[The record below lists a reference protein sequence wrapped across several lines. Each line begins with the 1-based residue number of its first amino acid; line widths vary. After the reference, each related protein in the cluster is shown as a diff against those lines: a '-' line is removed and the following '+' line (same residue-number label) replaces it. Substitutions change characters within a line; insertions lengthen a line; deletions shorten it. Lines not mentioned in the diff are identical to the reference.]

1 VNVAS
6 RAASDLAPGDV
17 SLVAVGALLLG
28 AALQVSSGFYDSSA
42 LVIAITAA
50 VCCIAAVLRLS
61 QRYAPRLGDERIL
74 VFVLL
79 AGVLGSL
86 ATLAISQPAFY
97 IRDAFWPP
105 SPVYYA
111 ALGIA
116 ACVAVL
122 IVVDPTRAMRV
133 WFPLALG
140 AASILGVWLI
150 RASPHPRIDVLTV
163 YSAALYA
170 LREGSSP
177 YSISFTNIY
186 GNSSFYPP
194 GFSSG
199 SEVQFGFPYPPLALL
214 MALPGKAI
222 GDIRYAELAAL
233 LVGAALIARSGRGR
247 RARLAAM
254 MLLFTPRSLFVLEQ
268 GWSEPFAVCWLGVLM
283 FVAARRLAVG
293 VPLGLL
299 IGVKQHL
306 LLALLFSPSL
316 HRGTSPG
323 TRWRTIGSA
332 LAVVGAITLPFVFWD
347 PSGFWKSVAALQ
359 FNERLRLDSLSV
371 VAALGQRGWTPS
383 GIVLVAVPA
392 VALAIGLALSWRF
405 APGTPSGFALSLG
418 LSLLLLFL
426 FSKKAFC
433 NYYYLVIAALA
444 ASVAASDQA
453 AAEGECD
460 TDSSNVRYSRS

>member
-1 VNVAS
+1 VNIAS
-6 RAASDLAPGDV
+6 HAARELAPGDV
-17 SLVAVGALLLG
+17 SLVAAAAILLG
-28 AALQVSSGFYDSSA
+28 AALQVSSGFYDPSA
-42 LVIAITAA
+42 LVMIAAA
-50 VCCIAAVLRLS
+50 AGCCIAAVLRPLQS
-61 QRYAPRLGDERIL
+61 HTTRAGDERIL

-79 AGVLGSL
+79 AGVLGGL

-105 SPVYYA
+105 SPIYYA
-111 ALGIA
+111 AIGIA
-116 ACVAVL
+116 ACVAVM
-122 IVVDPTRAMRV
+122 IVLDPPRATRV
-133 WFPLALG
+133 WFPVALG
-140 AASILGVWLI
+140 AAAILGVWVI
-150 RASPHPRIDVLTV
+150 HASPHPRIDVLTV
-163 YSAALYA
+163 YNAALYA

-233 LVGAALIARSGRGR
+233 LVGAACIARSGRGR
-247 RARLAAM
+247 RAPLAAM
-254 MLLFTPRSLFVLEQ
+254 VLLFTPRSLFVLEQ
-268 GWSEPFAVCWLGVLM
+268 GWSEPFAICWLGVLLC
-283 FVAARRLAVG
+283 VAAKRMPVG

-306 LLALLFSPSL
+306 LLALLFSPLL
-316 HRGTSPG
+316 HAKKSPA
-323 TRWRTIGSA
+323 TRRRTIGTA

-371 VAALGQRGWTPS
+371 IAALGQRGWTPS
-383 GIVLVAVPA
+383 GMVLVAVPA
-392 VALAIGLALSWRF
+392 VALAVGIAFSWRF
-405 APGTPSGFALSLG
+405 APRTPSGFALSLG

-444 ASVAASDQA
+444 ASIAASDQA
-453 AAEGECD
+453 AADGECD
-460 TDSSNVRYSRS
+460 TGSSKVRYSRS